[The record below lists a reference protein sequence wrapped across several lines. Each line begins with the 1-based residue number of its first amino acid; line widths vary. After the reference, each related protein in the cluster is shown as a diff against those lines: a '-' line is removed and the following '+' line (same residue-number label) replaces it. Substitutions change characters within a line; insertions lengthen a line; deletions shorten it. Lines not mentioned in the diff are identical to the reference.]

1 MSDTFAPM
9 IVIPVYE
16 HERAIGPLLQRLLPH
31 GVPVLL
37 VDDGSGERCA
47 AVLRELAAATPSR
60 VTLLRLDANQGKGGA
75 VIAIMIAVILMLA
88 PVSASILVPSAV
100 ACVTILS
107 MMARCSS

>member
-75 VIAIMIAVILMLA
+75 VIAGLQEAGRRGA
-88 PVSASILVPSAV
+88 TPTGSTTPPTYRPSSS
-100 ACVTILS
+100 TR
-107 MMARCSS
+107 ARRPPR